1 MEEIGELRAL
11 ANPTR
16 LRILSLLSG
25 APLSAAAVSRQ
36 LGIAHGSASFHLRQL
51 AAARVV
57 KLVEERSSR
66 GGRERRY
73 AYDPEAAG
81 RLSPAGL
88 AGFEVAVLKELR
100 RRLALP
106 RARGRELVSDGEGW
120 VPRAEW
126 DRAVDELDRTL
137 GRLEKLRG
145 PGPGDGLVR
154 GSVTALMFELAPGPA
169 DA

>member
-16 LRILSLLSG
+16 LRILSVLSG
-25 APLSAAAVSRQ
+25 GPQSAAGISRQ

-51 AAARVV
+51 AAAGVV
-57 KLVEERSSR
+57 RLLDERSSH

-73 AYDPEAAG
+73 TYDAGAVG
-81 RLSPAGL
+81 RLSATGL
-88 AGFEVAVLKELR
+88 VGFEVAVLKELR

-106 RARGRELVSDGEGW
+106 RASGRELVSDSEGW

-126 DRAVDELDRTL
+126 DRAVDALGKTL
-137 GRLEKLRG
+137 GRLERLRR
-145 PGPGDGLVR
+145 PGPAEGLVR
-154 GSVTALMFELAPGPA
+154 ASVTAMMFELAPEPEQA
-169 DA
+169 